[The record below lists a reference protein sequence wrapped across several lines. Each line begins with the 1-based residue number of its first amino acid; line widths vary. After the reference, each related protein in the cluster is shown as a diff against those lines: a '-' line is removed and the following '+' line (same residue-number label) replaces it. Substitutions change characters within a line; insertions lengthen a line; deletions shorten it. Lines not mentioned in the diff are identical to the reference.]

1 MSDYFVGEIR
11 LFAGKYPPANWNL
24 CDGTLLKISEHQ
36 VLFAVIGTIY
46 GGDGVNTFALP
57 DLRGRIPI
65 GQGAGTGL
73 TNRVLAQSGGAETV
87 ALTAANMGPHTHNVV
102 TAGAAAVS
110 PTPGAT
116 VMYAN
121 TTSPTTQYLKS
132 GLGTA
137 GATPTNPIADTI
149 STDGPAAAHPNV
161 MPTAILTY
169 IIALNGTFP
178 TRT

>member
-11 LFAGKYPPANWNL
+11 LFAGMYPPANWHL
-24 CDGTLLKISEHQ
+24 CDGSLLKINDYQ
-36 VLFAVIGTIY
+36 PLYALIGTNY
-46 GGDGVNTFALP
+46 GGDGVTTFAVP
-57 DLRGRIPI
+57 DLRGRVPI

-73 TNRVLAQSGGAETV
+73 TPRTLGQNGGAETV
-87 ALTAANMGPHTHNVV
+87 TLTEANMGPHTHSVLTAGV
-102 TAGAAAVS
+102 TATS
-110 PTPGAT
+110 PTPGAS

-132 GLGTA
+132 GLGTDA
-137 GATPTNPIADTI
+137 ATPTNPIGGTI
-149 STDGPAAAHPNV
+149 STSSAAAGHANV

-178 TRT
+178 TRA